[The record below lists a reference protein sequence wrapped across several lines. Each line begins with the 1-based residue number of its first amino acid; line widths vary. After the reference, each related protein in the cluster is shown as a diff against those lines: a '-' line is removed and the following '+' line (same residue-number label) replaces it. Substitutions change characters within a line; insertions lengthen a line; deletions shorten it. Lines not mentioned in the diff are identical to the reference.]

1 MEKLKS
7 DDIPL
12 SATSTMIYTIIFGLM
27 LVLAVYF
34 VSKIGSKK
42 VKPFPKY
49 WHPLLMENVLFY
61 RNLPKAK
68 QVVFQQ
74 RMMQFLSEVYIDG
87 VQLEL
92 QELDKILIAASA
104 VIPVFGFDEWHYTNL
119 SGILL
124 YPDNF
129 NEDMQFSSKDK
140 SRNIGGIVGNGRFE
154 KQMILSKKALHHG
167 FKNTTDKS
175 NTGIHEFVHL
185 IDKLDDFTD
194 GIPERLLEHQYTIP
208 WLKLIHAEM
217 EVINANKSDIRN
229 YGGTNEAE
237 FFAVAAEYFFER
249 PDLFKRKHPELY
261 KMLVECFRQEPALL
275 KK

>member
-1 MEKLKS
+1 MGYVILLGV
-7 DDIPL
+7 IL
-12 SATSTMIYTIIFGLM
+12 L
-27 LVLAVYF
+27 LVVHFYRKA
-34 VSKIGSKK
+34 KRQK
-42 VKPFPKY
+42 VQPFPEH
-49 WHPLLMENVLFY
+49 WHGLLLDNVLYY
-61 RNLPKAK
+61 RNLSKER
-68 QVVFQQ
+68 QTVFQQ

-104 VIPVFGFDEWHYTNL
+104 VIPVFGFEEWHYTNL

-129 NEDMQFSSKDK
+129 NEDLQFSSKDK
-140 SRNIGGIVGNGRFE
+140 LRNIGGIVGNGRFE
-154 KQMILSKKALHHG
+154 KQMILSKKALYHG
-167 FKNTTDKS
+167 FKNQSDKN

-208 WLKLIHAEM
+208 WLKLIHKEM
-217 EVINANKSDIRN
+217 EAINANKSDIRN
-229 YGGTNEAE
+229 YGGTNEVE

-261 KMLVECFRQEPALL
+261 KMLVECFRQEPGVLE
-275 KK
+275 K